1 LRSQM
6 YAMRAA
12 DLRYYTAALAGVTA
26 TLLGA
31 MAKGFHWL

>member
-1 LRSQM
+1 M
-6 YAMRAA
+6 YANRAA
-12 DLRYYTAALAGVTA
+12 DLRYYTAAFAGVTA